1 MSRRAKGF
9 LGNAFPQVWSEAM
22 LIEISIV
29 LDLNAADCGG
39 GSSKDS
45 DIVHLCD
52 PVKVNVLPKAVKRG
66 L

>member
-1 MSRRAKGF
+1 MASNIVSPLLRVF
-9 LGNAFPQVWSEAM
+9 QVWSEAM

-29 LDLNAADCGG
+29 LDLNATDGSG
-39 GSSKDS
+39 GSAKDNN
-45 DIVHLCD
+45 IVHLCD

>member
-1 MSRRAKGF
+1 
-9 LGNAFPQVWSEAM
+9 M

-29 LDLNAADCGG
+29 LDLNATD
-39 GSSKDS
+39 GSGASAKDNN
-45 DIVHLCD
+45 IVHLCD

>member
-1 MSRRAKGF
+1 
-9 LGNAFPQVWSEAM
+9 M

-29 LDLNAADCGG
+29 LDLNATDGG
-39 GSSKDS
+39 GSGGSTKDS
-45 DIVHLCD
+45 NIVHLCD

>member
-1 MSRRAKGF
+1 
-9 LGNAFPQVWSEAM
+9 M

-29 LDLNAADCGG
+29 LDLNATDGGG
-39 GSSKDS
+39 GSTKDS
-45 DIVHLCD
+45 NIVHLCD

>member
-1 MSRRAKGF
+1 
-9 LGNAFPQVWSEAM
+9 M

-29 LDLNAADCGG
+29 LDLNATDGG
-39 GSSKDS
+39 GTKESN
-45 DIVHLCD
+45 IVHLCN